1 MAHARRSALTVP
13 TLPPRI
19 PSHRSAPGPIEVAV
33 FDAGEISRMGARLA
47 LEAHGVTVTGDAED
61 ELSALAALEARAY
74 DVVLIDIGLPPAPTA
89 ALALITAV
97 GRAGGHPVAMG
108 TQADPDTVFAALR
121 AGAAGYLTKE
131 MPAAAWGRAVA
142 AAARGETSV
151 PRAITALLV
160 DYVRAHSAAAPA
172 AALMPSEQRLTKRE
186 LTVLESVAKGHTNRA
201 VAAELSISVE
211 TVRSHV
217 SHILAKLGTPTR
229 GGAVARYHELRSA
242 QAAR

>member
-1 MAHARRSALTVP
+1 MHTPA
-13 TLPPRI
+13 
-19 PSHRSAPGPIEVAV
+19 PSDHIEVAV
-33 FDAGEISRMGARLA
+33 FDAGEISRIGARLA
-47 LEAHGVTVTGDAED
+47 LQAHGVAVTGEADD
-61 ELSALAALEARAY
+61 ELSGRAALGARAY
-74 DVVLIDIGLPPAPTA
+74 DVVLIDVGLPPAPDA
-89 ALALITAV
+89 ALALIAEV
-97 GRAGGHPVAMG
+97 RRAGGHPVAMG
-108 TQADPDTVFAALR
+108 TQADPDTVLSALR

-151 PRAITALLV
+151 PRSITALLV
-160 DYVRAHSAAAPA
+160 DYVRAHSAAAPL
-172 AALMPSEQRLTKRE
+172 AALMPTDQRLTRRE
-186 LTVLESVAKGHTNRA
+186 LAVLESVARGNTNRA

-242 QAAR
+242 QAVR

>member
-1 MAHARRSALTVP
+1 LPDSCASAC
-13 TLPPRI
+13 
-19 PSHRSAPGPIEVAV
+19 PIEVAV

-47 LEAHGVTVTGDAED
+47 LESHGIVVTGEAHD
-61 ELSALAALEARAY
+61 EATALAALDARRY
-74 DVVLIDIGLPPAPTA
+74 DVVLVDVGLPPGPET
-89 ALALITAV
+89 ALAIIAAV
-97 GRAGGHPVAMG
+97 RAAGGHPVAMG

-121 AGAAGYLTKE
+121 SGAAGYLTKE
-131 MPAAAWGRAVA
+131 MPAAAWSRAVA

-151 PRAITALLV
+151 PRSITALLV
-160 DYVRAHSAAAPA
+160 DYVRAHSAAAPL

-186 LTVLESVAKGHTNRA
+186 LAVLESVARGNTNRA

-229 GGAVARYHELRSA
+229 GGAVARYHELL
-242 QAAR
+242 AARAV

>member
-1 MAHARRSALTVP
+1 MVSVLPSQAPLPDPRVPAR
-13 TLPPRI
+13 
-19 PSHRSAPGPIEVAV
+19 PIEVAV

-47 LEAHGVTVTGDAED
+47 LEPHGIVITGEADD
-61 ELSALAALEARAY
+61 EPTALAALAARRY
-74 DVVLIDIGLPPAPTA
+74 DVVLVDVGLPPGPAT
-89 ALALITAV
+89 ALAIIAAV
-97 GRAGGHPVAMG
+97 HASGGHPVAMG
-108 TQADPDTVFAALR
+108 TQADADTVFATLR

-151 PRAITALLV
+151 PRSITALLV
-160 DYVRAHSAAAPA
+160 DYVRAHSAAAPL
-172 AALMPSEQRLTKRE
+172 AALMPSQQRLTRRE
-186 LTVLESVAKGHTNRA
+186 LAVLESVARGNTNRA

-229 GGAVARYHELRSA
+229 SGAVARYHELLAA
-242 QAAR
+242 QAV

>member
-1 MAHARRSALTVP
+1 MP
-13 TLPPRI
+13 TPA
-19 PSHRSAPGPIEVAV
+19 SSDPINVAV
-33 FDAGEISRMGARLA
+33 FDAGEISRIGARLA
-47 LEAHGVTVTGDAED
+47 LEAHGIAVTGEAHD
-61 ELSALAALEARAY
+61 EASARAALAAANYA
-74 DVVLIDIGLPPAPTA
+74 VVLIDVCLPPAPGA
-89 ALALITAV
+89 AVALIAAV
-97 GRAGGHPVAMG
+97 RQAGAHPVAMG

-131 MPAAAWGRAVA
+131 MPAAAWSRAVA

-151 PRAITALLV
+151 PRSITALLV
-160 DYVRAHSAAAPA
+160 DYVRAHSAAAPL
-172 AALMPSEQRLTKRE
+172 AALMPSEQRLTRRE
-186 LTVLESVAKGHTNRA
+186 LAVLESVARGNTNRA

-242 QAAR
+242 HALR

>member
-1 MAHARRSALTVP
+1 MQ
-13 TLPPRI
+13 LP
-19 PSHRSAPGPIEVAV
+19 SQLDPIEVAV

-47 LEAHGVTVTGDAED
+47 LEARGIRVTGEAED
-61 ELSALAALEARAY
+61 GASAVAALDARHY
-74 DVVLIDIGLPPAPTA
+74 DVVLIDVGLPPAPGA
-89 ALALITAV
+89 ALGLIAAV
-97 GRAGGHPVAMG
+97 RDAGGHPVAMG
-108 TQADPDTVFAALR
+108 AKADPDGVFAALR

-151 PRAITALLV
+151 PRSITALLV
-160 DYVRAHSAAAPA
+160 DYVRAHTAAAPL

-186 LTVLESVAKGHTNRA
+186 LAVLESVARGNTNRA

>member
-1 MAHARRSALTVP
+1 
-13 TLPPRI
+13 LPDPR
-19 PSHRSAPGPIEVAV
+19 APACRIEVAV
-33 FDAGEISRMGARLA
+33 FDGGEISRLGARLA
-47 LEAHGVTVTGDAED
+47 LESYGIVVTGEAHD
-61 ELSALAALEARAY
+61 EASALAALDARRY
-74 DVVLIDIGLPPAPTA
+74 DVVLADVGLPPAPAT
-89 ALALITAV
+89 ALAIITAV
-97 GRAGGHPVAMG
+97 RESGGHAVAMG

-151 PRAITALLV
+151 PRSITALLV
-160 DYVRAHSAAAPA
+160 DYVRAHSAAAPL
-172 AALMPSEQRLTKRE
+172 AALMPSEQRLTRRE
-186 LTVLESVAKGHTNRA
+186 LAVLESVARGNTNRA

-229 GGAVARYHELRSA
+229 GGAVARYHELRAA
-242 QAAR
+242 QSV

>member
-1 MAHARRSALTVP
+1 MPERCERSD
-13 TLPPRI
+13 RI
-19 PSHRSAPGPIEVAV
+19 QVAV

-47 LEAHGVTVTGDAED
+47 LEAHGIVVTGEADD
-61 ELSALAALEARAY
+61 ESSAIAALDARSY
-74 DVVLIDIGLPPAPTA
+74 DVVLVDIGLPPAPTA
-89 ALALITAV
+89 ALALVAAV
-97 GRAGGHPVAMG
+97 RRTGGHPVAMG
-108 TQADPDTVFAALR
+108 AQADPDTVLAALR

-131 MPAAAWGRAVA
+131 MPAAAWGRAVT

-151 PRAITALLV
+151 PRSITALLV
-160 DYVRAHSAAAPA
+160 DYVRSHSAATPL
-172 AALMPSEQRLTKRE
+172 AALMPSEQRLTRRE
-186 LTVLESVAKGHTNRA
+186 LAVLESVARGNTNRA

-242 QAAR
+242 QAVH

>member
-1 MAHARRSALTVP
+1 
-13 TLPPRI
+13 LPDPR
-19 PSHRSAPGPIEVAV
+19 ATACTIEVAV

-47 LEAHGVTVTGDAED
+47 LESHGIVVTGEARD
-61 ELSALAALEARAY
+61 EATALAALAARRYA
-74 DVVLIDIGLPPAPTA
+74 VVLVDVGLPPGPAA
-89 ALALITAV
+89 ALAIIAAV
-97 GRAGGHPVAMG
+97 RESGGHPVAMG
-108 TQADPDTVFAALR
+108 TVADPDTVFAALR

-151 PRAITALLV
+151 PRSITALLV
-160 DYVRAHSAAAPA
+160 DYVRAHSAATPLA
-172 AALMPSEQRLTKRE
+172 AFMPSEQRLTKRE
-186 LTVLESVAKGHTNRA
+186 LAVLESVARGNTNRA

-229 GGAVARYHELRSA
+229 GGAVARYHELLAA
-242 QAAR
+242 QAV

>member
-1 MAHARRSALTVP
+1 MSIALAP
-13 TLPPRI
+13 SPHREPFMPAPR
-19 PSHRSAPGPIEVAV
+19 APACPIEVAV

-47 LEAHGVTVTGDAED
+47 LEPHGIVVTGEAHD
-61 ELSALAALEARAY
+61 EASALAALDARAY
-74 DVVLIDIGLPPAPTA
+74 NVVLVDVGLPPGPET
-89 ALALITAV
+89 ALAIIAAV
-97 GRAGGHPVAMG
+97 RASGGHPVAMG

-151 PRAITALLV
+151 PRSITALLV
-160 DYVRAHSAAAPA
+160 DYVRAHSAATPL

-186 LTVLESVAKGHTNRA
+186 LAVLESVARGNTNRA

-229 GGAVARYHELRSA
+229 GGAVARYHELL
-242 QAAR
+242 AARAV

>member
-1 MAHARRSALTVP
+1 MPDPRR
-13 TLPPRI
+13 
-19 PSHRSAPGPIEVAV
+19 PSCPIEVAV
-33 FDAGEISRMGARLA
+33 FDAGEIARMGARLA
-47 LEAHGVTVTGDAED
+47 LERHGIVVTGEAQD
-61 ELSALAALEARAY
+61 EASALAALAADAY
-74 DVVLIDIGLPPAPTA
+74 DVVLVDVGLPPAPAT
-89 ALALITAV
+89 ALALIAAV
-97 GRAGGHPVAMG
+97 SSSGGHPVAMG
-108 TQADPDTVFAALR
+108 TVADPDTVFAALR

-160 DYVRAHSAAAPA
+160 DYVRTHSAKTPL
-172 AALMPSEQRLTKRE
+172 AALMPSAQRLTKRE
-186 LTVLESVAKGHTNRA
+186 LAVLESVARGNTNRA

-229 GGAVARYHELRSA
+229 GGAVARYHELRATQSVS
-242 QAAR
+242 

>member
-1 MAHARRSALTVP
+1 MSQK
-13 TLPPRI
+13 PPISGR
-19 PSHRSAPGPIEVAV
+19 IEVAV

-47 LEAHGVTVTGDAED
+47 LESDGGVFVTGEADD
-61 ELSALAALEARAY
+61 ETSALAVLAAGSY
-74 DVVLIDIGLPPAPTA
+74 DVVLIDVGLPPAPTA
-89 ALALITAV
+89 ALALVAAV
-97 GRAGGHPVAMG
+97 RRAGGHPVAMG
-108 TQADPDTVFAALR
+108 AHADPDTVFAALR

-151 PRAITALLV
+151 PRSITALLV
-160 DYVRAHSAAAPA
+160 DYVRAHSAATPLAV
-172 AALMPSEQRLTKRE
+172 LMPSEQRLTRRE
-186 LTVLESVAKGHTNRA
+186 LVVLESVARGQTNRA

-229 GGAVARYHELRSA
+229 SGAVARYHELRAA
-242 QAAR
+242 QAVN

>member
-1 MAHARRSALTVP
+1 MPDRCERSD
-13 TLPPRI
+13 
-19 PSHRSAPGPIEVAV
+19 PIHIAV

-47 LEAHGVTVTGDAED
+47 LEPHGIVITGEADD
-61 ELSALAALEARAY
+61 EPTALAALAARRY
-74 DVVLIDIGLPPAPTA
+74 DVVLVDVGLPPGPAT
-89 ALALITAV
+89 ALAIIAAV
-97 GRAGGHPVAMG
+97 HASGGHPVAMG
-108 TQADPDTVFAALR
+108 TQADADTVFATLR

-151 PRAITALLV
+151 PRSITALLV
-160 DYVRAHSAAAPA
+160 DYVRAHSATTPL

-186 LTVLESVAKGHTNRA
+186 LAVLESVARGNTNRA

-229 GGAVARYHELRSA
+229 SGAVARYHELLD
-242 QAAR
+242 ARAV

>member
-1 MAHARRSALTVP
+1 
-13 TLPPRI
+13 LPDPR
-19 PSHRSAPGPIEVAV
+19 APACRIEVAV
-33 FDAGEISRMGARLA
+33 FDGGEISRLGARLA
-47 LEAHGVTVTGDAED
+47 LESYGIVVTGEAHD
-61 ELSALAALEARAY
+61 EASALAALDARRY
-74 DVVLIDIGLPPAPTA
+74 DVVLADVGLPPAPAT
-89 ALALITAV
+89 ALAIITAV
-97 GRAGGHPVAMG
+97 RESGGHAVAMG

-151 PRAITALLV
+151 PRSITALLV
-160 DYVRAHSAAAPA
+160 DYVRAHSAAAPL
-172 AALMPSEQRLTKRE
+172 AALMPSEQRLTRRE
-186 LTVLESVAKGHTNRA
+186 LAVLESVARGNTNRA

-229 GGAVARYHELRSA
+229 GGAVARYHELRAA
-242 QAAR
+242 QAV